1 MDVPN
6 SVYGKVIV
14 VSPSNKT
21 KELTAFTLT
30 HVRDEYKCDYQIL
43 RIDNPGHCNTL
54 EWKTLQSGGCKWHGN
69 SQVDGKIDATL
80 TVYAQRKEKYKKE
93 INDLETNI
101 STLRK
106 QVKDMENDA
115 IY

>member
-1 MDVPN
+1 
-6 SVYGKVIV
+6 
-14 VSPSNKT
+14 
-21 KELTAFTLT
+21 
-30 HVRDEYKCDYQIL
+30 
-43 RIDNPGHCNTL
+43 
-54 EWKTLQSGGCKWHGN
+54 
-69 SQVDGKIDATL
+69 VDGKIDATL